1 MQRRSDDRG
10 AGLIGTIGGVVV
22 FLALLTFAVQLLFN
36 LYATSAVTA
45 VAHDAAGATAS
56 GADHD
61 LPIEVR
67 IATAEAAA
75 RDALGEYGD
84 RLEFSWDVDAR
95 RVRLTIEAEHPR
107 VAFSGVAEVFGL
119 NRVERT
125 VEVRVE
131 DVR

>member
-1 MQRRSDDRG
+1 VRRRRGDRG

-45 VAHDAAGATAS
+45 VAHDAART
-56 GADHD
+56 
-61 LPIEVR
+61 
-67 IATAEAAA
+67 AAA
-75 RDALGEYGD
+75 GAGDPGALEDTIADAEVAARAALGEYGG
-84 RLEFSWDVDAR
+84 RLKFTWDVDAR
-95 RVRLTIEAEHPR
+95 RVRLTIEAQHPR
-107 VAFSGVAEVFGL
+107 VALSNVSSVFGL